1 MAQNSPQNSQEDP
14 RQADLQQENLREA
27 SLSERARHCLDDLA
41 SRLVR
46 PTLQRRAIVA
56 HIFQSDARHFS
67 AERLHAELRAQ
78 QCCLSLATVYN
89 TLHLLTRYRWLK
101 EIVLERG
108 LTLFDSNVSFHHHL
122 YNIETQEIEDIEA
135 VPIGTLPPLPHGLS
149 LERVEVVVRVRPSK
163 NAARKN
169 NA

>member
-1 MAQNSPQNSQEDP
+1 MAQNSQEN
-14 RQADLQQENLREA
+14 LQQEDLPEA
-27 SLSERARHCLDDLA
+27 SLSERAQRCLEDLA
-41 SRLVR
+41 SSLVR

-78 QCCLSLATVYN
+78 QCCMSLATVYN
-89 TLHLLTRYRWLK
+89 TLHLLTRQCWLK
-101 EIVLERG
+101 EIVLEKG

-122 YNIETQEIEDIEA
+122 YNVETQELEDIEA
-135 VPIGTLPPLPHGLS
+135 VPIGTLPPLPYGLS
-149 LERVEVVVRVRPSK
+149 VERVEVVVRVRSSK
-163 NAARKN
+163 NAERKN